1 MSQFEQQQKNNKEE
15 SLEQNSK
22 KENFVQQ
29 DSLEDPILQKSSMK
43 IVQQNAVDV
52 LGQPK
57 DEHIPQ
63 EEDNQRALQR
73 DVDNPI
79 NDRFQDRSDD
89 VSKQEPSKIF
99 GGLQSAYEE
108 FQESHTEQNREEF
121 EHPETLV
128 GDQKTSHENV
138 EESQSIGGGRLQFTR
153 PSGRIISSTTS
164 QIFQDAVEGKNLFT
178 SRDDI
183 THHDATMSDFERPR
197 FEGEENQEGEN
208 KKQSKEEGISTES
221 YTLLRSMNQ
230 SKHRSSIQV
239 QPIHVSKEQSK
250 QWNISSGTQTLLSSS
265 QGTLIVSSTDIGE
278 SKGSFVNKNSNDEI
292 DSGEKET
299 RGEKESHQNNTNDP
313 FKAKK

>member
-15 SLEQNSK
+15 SVEQNSK
-22 KENFVQQ
+22 KDNFVQQ
-29 DSLEDPILQKSSMK
+29 DSLEDPMLQKSSMK
-43 IVQQNAVDV
+43 TVQNAIDV
-52 LGQPK
+52 FGQPK

-63 EEDNQRALQR
+63 EEDNQSALQR
-73 DVDNPI
+73 NLAPPKKDQ
-79 NDRFQDRSDD
+79 FQDGIDD
-89 VSKQEPSKIF
+89 VSKQGHRKIF

-108 FQESHTEQNREEF
+108 FQESHTEQNREGF

-164 QIFQDAVEGKNLFT
+164 EIFQDAVEGNTLFT
-178 SRDDI
+178 SRDDV
-183 THHDATMSDFERPR
+183 THHDSTMLDFEKPR
-197 FEGEENQEGEN
+197 FEEEENQEREN

-265 QGTLIVSSTDIGE
+265 QGSLVVSSTDIGE
-278 SKGSFVNKNSNDEI
+278 SKGSFVSKNSNDEI
-292 DSGEKET
+292 DSGENPT
-299 RGEKESHQNNTNDP
+299 REKKESHQNNTNDP